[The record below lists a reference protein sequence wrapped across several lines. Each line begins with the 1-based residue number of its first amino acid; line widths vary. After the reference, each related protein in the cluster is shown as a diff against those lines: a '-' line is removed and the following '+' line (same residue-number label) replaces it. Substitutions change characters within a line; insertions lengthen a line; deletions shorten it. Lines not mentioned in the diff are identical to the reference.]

1 MRTTMT
7 VFIALMLLS
16 GGLTSPSW
24 ATDGQSECVTPAQ
37 KVTGVATTVRHVASV
52 NFITTGGRFHPTP
65 LISATVQVTEPGSC
79 LVVHF
84 QPKAHPD
91 TEYLVYQVRVNGVP
105 MDGQWES
112 LFVRG
117 APPAFEQPGFGIDR
131 SGNPGNPQ
139 SLTTFPFLQIV
150 DPGKYVVEVLY
161 AVVCIGGQTRC
172 QRAIDSATL
181 IVGYQ

>member
-1 MRTTMT
+1 MRKSLIG
-7 VFIALMLLS
+7 VVSIVGSLLLS
-16 GGLTSPSW
+16 SPSG
-24 ATDGQSECVTPAQ
+24 ATDRQSACVTPAQ
-37 KVTGVATTVRHVASV
+37 QVTGVATTVRHVATV
-52 NFITTGGRFHPTP
+52 NFIATGGRFHATP
-65 LISATVQVTEPGSC
+65 LISATVEVTQPRSC
-79 LVVHF
+79 LVVQF

-105 MDGQWES
+105 MQGQWES

-139 SLTTFPFLQIV
+139 SLTTFPFLQTV
-150 DPGKYVVEVLY
+150 QPGTYVVEVLY
-161 AVVCIGGQTRC
+161 AVACIGDQSRC
-172 QRAIDSATL
+172 ERAIDSATL